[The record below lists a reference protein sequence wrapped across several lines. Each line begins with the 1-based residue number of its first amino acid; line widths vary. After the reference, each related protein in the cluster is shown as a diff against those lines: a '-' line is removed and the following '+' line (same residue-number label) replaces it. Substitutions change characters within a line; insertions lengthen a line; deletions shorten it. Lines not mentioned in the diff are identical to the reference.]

1 MRRRPPLRT
10 SQRAA
15 QPSSARAAPQ
25 RLPSC
30 EVLPAGCGSSGTTSQ
45 LLCRPILHDMHGSNQ
60 NTVFSSATSGLSM
73 RLVLMI
79 DLLIKPESVRLY
91 MQPQDMAKKQHD
103 IR

>member
-1 MRRRPPLRT
+1 
-10 SQRAA
+10 
-15 QPSSARAAPQ
+15 
-25 RLPSC
+25 
-30 EVLPAGCGSSGTTSQ
+30 
-45 LLCRPILHDMHGSNQ
+45 
-60 NTVFSSATSGLSM
+60 M